1 MTRKTYLQLTAEL
14 AELDAK
20 IAASWKQERSAVVQE
35 LRELMATWGIEANE
49 LGPYRRGAYH
59 TKPVKMRYR
68 NPDTGQDWSGRGR
81 PPAWIEGKD
90 RSRFLIV
97 DERGGL
103 GLSSNR
109 RDSSRPLGSA
119 SATS

>member
-1 MTRKTYLQLTAEL
+1 MTEKTYRQLAAAL

-20 IAASWKQERSAVVQE
+20 IAAAWKQERSAVVQE
-35 LRELMATWGIEANE
+35 LRELMATWGIAANE

-59 TKPVKMRYR
+59 TKPVEMRYR
-68 NPDTGQDWSGRGR
+68 DPHTGREWSGRGH

-97 DERGGL
+97 DERHNL
-103 GLSSNR
+103 GRFSDR
-109 RDSSRPLGSA
+109 PDSAQPTRPG

>member
-1 MTRKTYLQLTAEL
+1 MTEKTYLQLTAEL
-14 AELDAK
+14 ADLDAK
-20 IAASWKQERSAVVQE
+20 IAAAWEQERSAVVQE

-68 NPDTGQDWSGRGR
+68 DPDTGQAWSGRGH

-97 DERGGL
+97 DECV
-103 GLSSNR
+103 
-109 RDSSRPLGSA
+109 P
-119 SATS
+119 

>member
-1 MTRKTYLQLTAEL
+1 MTDKTYLQLTAEL
-14 AELDAK
+14 AELEAK
-20 IAASWKQERSAVVQE
+20 IAAAWKRARSAVVQE

-49 LGPYRRGAYH
+49 LGPYRRGSYH
-59 TKPVKMRYR
+59 TLPVKMRYR
-68 NPDTGQDWSGRGR
+68 DPHTGREWSGRGH

-97 DERGGL
+97 DERRRPER
-103 GLSSNR
+103 SSNR
-109 RDSSRPLGSA
+109 RDASPPPLSG